1 MATKKQYAL
10 WCLQLINGNDIIADE
25 VMDALAD
32 DGYISGDEED
42 EFESFSDMDEE

>member
-10 WCLQLINGNDIIADE
+10 WCLQLVNGNDIIADE

-32 DGYISGDEED
+32 DGYISGDDED
-42 EFESFSDMDEE
+42 ELDVFYDMEEE